1 MNEEK
6 KTKECNHHFIDRIT
20 DDIRWSI
27 YGQRNVPSKRVIIYC
42 ENCGEVVKD
51 KNTDPLD

>member
-1 MNEEK
+1 MKEK
-6 KTKECNHHFIDRIT
+6 KKCNHHFVDRIT

-27 YGQRNVPSKRVIIYC
+27 YSGKNVPSKRVIIYC